1 MSNHAD
7 IKTLLKRPYMRT
19 VVPQEDG
26 SYHAEIVEF
35 PGCMATGETAAQALE
50 MLEGVAESWLA
61 AVLDAGQ
68 QVPLPLENNDYS
80 GKLVLRMPRGLHR
93 KAALLAEREGVSLN
107 QLITTCLAE
116 RVGSARP
123 EASASV
129 SRSGAEVVLAKL
141 LEPESLRPHEDF
153 WAHFSKAITGSVL
166 TSTATSGQ
174 ATFWNCKAARSVPEP
189 KTWPAG
195 VYVMEH
201 GTSKGPIRLARESAN

>member
-35 PGCMATGETAAQALE
+35 PGCMATGETAAQALQT
-50 MLEGVAESWLA
+50 LEGVAESWLA

-68 QVPLPLENNDYS
+68 QVPLPLESNDYS

-107 QLITTCLAE
+107 QLIATCLAE

-123 EASASV
+123 EASAKAPGV
-129 SRSGAEVVLAKL
+129 FAEVAFAKR
-141 LEPESLRPHEDF
+141 LEAENLRSAEDF
-153 WAHFSKAITGSVL
+153 LAHFSRSLADSVL
-166 TSTATSGQ
+166 TSTGTSGQ
-174 ATFWNCKAARSVPEP
+174 VPSVEVLVTKSAPLPRFWVKRAPSVDQLAAI
-189 KTWPAG
+189 
-195 VYVMEH
+195 
-201 GTSKGPIRLARESAN
+201 GPSQSTRESTH